1 MAGLIGKRKREQ
13 SAAQPSAF
21 KKPRAT
27 TSATAVNGK
36 NAAILDPE
44 TSNAPKSAAKSNG
57 SAQNGHVETR
67 SSTDI
72 TIQVVTG
79 SYERVLH
86 GFTATIPKKSVLVTS
101 PLSEDSSPVKYA
113 DTFLFAAHTSSIRTL
128 ALSPATQNNK
138 RFLATGGA
146 DERINLY
153 NLSTLAP
160 STASTP
166 RFPSLS
172 RSKIAENVSN
182 QALGNLIHHDRA
194 ISCLHFASKSKLFS
208 AAEENTIGI
217 TRTRDWTLLSTLKA
231 PIPKPAGRPSGD
243 TAAPGEVPTGIND
256 FAIHPSEKLMLSVS
270 RGERCMRLWN
280 LMTGKK
286 AGVLNFTR
294 EMLGK
299 VGEGKY
305 SSGEGRRVC
314 WTPDGGSY
322 VVAFERG
329 VVLFTLES
337 EVVDVVVVEPR
348 TKVHQMRFL
357 PGLYGRSVLAIS
369 TEDGRVVLY
378 ELASPSTPASDGTN
392 GNSLPATVKLA
403 LKPLA
408 QIGGKAAG
416 ISGRIRDF
424 EVLPLPAP
432 STDHLLITAS
442 SDGAVR
448 FWKLSQASLA
458 PTEED
463 SQDLRQVGTLI
474 STHETGNRIT
484 CLGAFVM
491 DARGNGDGDGAA
503 NGDEGE
509 TSEEEEVAMPLLRYL
524 EEVSRALYLGRDST
538 KLAWAGFPFYGTLQR
553 AACCTSDQQ
562 AAATEHGAELSKIQ
576 HVYSAH

>member
-13 SAAQPSAF
+13 ATAQPSAF
-21 KKPRAT
+21 KKAKAT
-27 TSATAVNGK
+27 TSAAAVNGQK
-36 NAAILDPE
+36 AAIQDPKAAK
-44 TSNAPKSAAKSNG
+44 TPKAAVKSNG
-57 SAQNGHVETR
+57 TVQNGHVEAKP
-67 SSTDI
+67 STVI
-72 TIQVVTG
+72 TIQIITG

-86 GFTATIPKKSVLVTS
+86 GFTATIPKMSFSVTGS
-101 PLSEDSSPVKYA
+101 DDIDTVKYA

-128 ALSPATQNNK
+128 ALSPSTANNK

-160 STASTP
+160 SASTTLKL
-166 RFPSLS
+166 PSLS
-172 RSKIAENVSN
+172 GSKIAENVSN

-194 ISCLHFASKSKLFS
+194 VSCLHFASKSKLFS

-286 AGVLNFTR
+286 AGVLNFSR

-299 VGEGKY
+299 VGEGKH

-314 WTPDGGSY
+314 WAPDGESY
-322 VVAFERG
+322 VVGFERG
-329 VVLFTLES
+329 LVLFTLES

-348 TKVHQMRFL
+348 TKVHQVRFL
-357 PGLYGRSVLAIS
+357 PLVEGKSVLAVS
-369 TEDGRVVLY
+369 TEDGRMVMY
-378 ELASPSTPASDGTN
+378 ELAQKPATETN
-392 GNSLPATVKLA
+392 GTTGDAPPAAGKLSLT
-403 LKPLA
+403 PLA
-408 QIGGKAAG
+408 HIGGKAAD
-416 ISGRIRDF
+416 ITGRIRDF
-424 EVLPLPAP
+424 AVLPLPAP
-432 STDHLLITAS
+432 STDLLLITAS

-448 FWKLSQASLA
+448 SWQLPQANLA
-458 PTEED
+458 RTDPGSEEV
-463 SQDLRQVGTLI
+463 RQAGTLI

-491 DARGNGDGDGAA
+491 DERGSGQGNGMANGGDGD
-503 NGDEGE
+503 
-509 TSEEEEVAMPLLRYL
+509 SSVEE
-524 EEVSRALYLGRDST
+524 
-538 KLAWAGFPFYGTLQR
+538 
-553 AACCTSDQQ
+553 
-562 AAATEHGAELSKIQ
+562 
-576 HVYSAH
+576 

>member
-21 KKPRAT
+21 KKAKAT
-27 TSATAVNGK
+27 TSAAAFNGK
-36 NAAILDPE
+36 KAAIQD
-44 TSNAPKSAAKSNG
+44 PKSAKAPKAAARSNG
-57 SAQNGHVETR
+57 TVHDGHVETKP
-67 SSTDI
+67 STDI
-72 TIQVVTG
+72 TVQVVTG

-86 GFTATIPKKSVLVTS
+86 GFTATIPKES
-101 PLSEDSSPVKYA
+101 LSATISDDSSPVKHA

-128 ALSPATQNNK
+128 ALSPSTANNK

-160 STASTP
+160 SSSTTP
-166 RFPSLS
+166 KLPSLS
-172 RSKIAENVSN
+172 GSKVAENVSN

-256 FAIHPSEKLMLSVS
+256 FTIHPSEKLMLSVS

-286 AGVLNFTR
+286 AGVLNFSR

-314 WTPDGGSY
+314 WAPDGGSY
-322 VVAFERG
+322 VVGFERG

-337 EVVDVVVVEPR
+337 EVVDVIVVEPR
-348 TKVHQMRFL
+348 TKVHQVRFL
-357 PGLYGRSVLAIS
+357 PLVEGRSILAVS

-378 ELASPSTPASDGTN
+378 ELAQKPATETNGTN
-392 GNSLPATVKLA
+392 GDASPPIAKLA
-403 LKPLA
+403 LTILA
-408 QIGGKAAG
+408 HIGGKAAD
-416 ISGRIRDF
+416 ITGRVRDF
-424 EVLPLPAP
+424 TVLSLPSP
-432 STDHLLITAS
+432 SKDLLLITAS

-448 FWKLSQASLA
+448 VWQLSPADLA
-458 PTEED
+458 PADVGSGE
-463 SQDLRQVGTLI
+463 LRQVGTLI

-491 DARGNGDGDGAA
+491 NERGSGQGNGVVNGDGDESSA
-503 NGDEGE
+503 
-509 TSEEEEVAMPLLRYL
+509 EE
-524 EEVSRALYLGRDST
+524 
-538 KLAWAGFPFYGTLQR
+538 
-553 AACCTSDQQ
+553 
-562 AAATEHGAELSKIQ
+562 
-576 HVYSAH
+576 